1 MCAVGT
7 DPNSGIQIEPSCVGY
22 ADIAGDLYFTKEN
35 LTLNISTISKDNAT
49 GMHSW
54 NLEYLN
60 RKNVLMINGN
70 HANLNYRYKNE
81 YFLLKI

>member
-35 LTLNISTISKDNAT
+35 LTLNISTISKDNANW
-49 GMHSW
+49 MHS
-54 NLEYLN
+54 
-60 RKNVLMINGN
+60 
-70 HANLNYRYKNE
+70 
-81 YFLLKI
+81 